1 MIGCGGADI
10 VEESKCGDAV
20 PAVDSATLIKV
31 IKEKV
36 LTDKESFAKMGLNG
50 REYYERN
57 YRLDLCIDNLE
68 KIIDDK

>member
-1 MIGCGGADI
+1 
-10 VEESKCGDAV
+10 
-20 PAVDSATLIKV
+20 
-31 IKEKV
+31 
-36 LTDKESFAKMGLNG
+36 MGLNG